1 MLSACRAVNFGH
13 CMTIEPLLGEGSQ
26 IVAMREIAGLWQI
39 VVLLYHIAIYR
50 WLSVLLPLVSN
61 GKKA

>member
-1 MLSACRAVNFGH
+1 
-13 CMTIEPLLGEGSQ
+13 MTIEPLLGEGSQ